1 MKGKRKRGEGNLFYC
16 FAMLNCFVCFT
27 RTRRCGCWWATSCA
41 SWLSEKGPRPRSP
54 SRSARDSPPL
64 SLSLSLNQKPIA
76 FHSDQ
81 LYQSKTP
88 KNQIHLPLSYFLVYI
103 NHSLSLSVC
112 VYTYIY
118 REAIYIYIWFFV
130 VGK

>member
-64 SLSLSLNQKPIA
+64 SLSLSLSTKSPSLSTAINYINQKP
-76 FHSDQ
+76 
-81 LYQSKTP
+81 P
-88 KNQIHLPLSYFLVYI
+88 KIKSI
-103 NHSLSLSVC
+103 SLSLISSFTSITLSLFLC
-112 VYTYIY
+112 VYIHTYIE
-118 REAIYIYIWFFV
+118 RLYIYIFGFSL
-130 VGK
+130 